1 MPAVW
6 DDEAVNIGG
15 MRVYTE
21 ERREQEIPAGEEA
34 DEQEISAGEEADEQ
48 EIPAGE
54 EADAQEQDVEA
65 ADQED
70 SFVPRSRERIWPDCP
85 DASGSCPT
93 TVSCFTAIIITITW
107 YFWTTGNGSGWEC
120 RGSTIQRSRRR
131 RKPSGF
137 RNSSGEETLQWS
149 WKKKSG
155 KKTTDSDT
163 GAGVSGGRGRE
174 SSVSMREKIPWKNR
188 KKMKNI

>member
-1 MPAVW
+1 M
-6 DDEAVNIGG
+6 
-15 MRVYTE
+15 YTE

-65 ADQED
+65 ADQD
-70 SFVPRSRERIWPDCP
+70 RPGGFLCTKIQRKDL
-85 DASGSCPT
+85 GSCPT

-120 RGSTIQRSRRR
+120 RESTIQRSRRR

-163 GAGVSGGRGRE
+163 GAGASGGRGRE

>member
-1 MPAVW
+1 
-6 DDEAVNIGG
+6 
-15 MRVYTE
+15 
-21 ERREQEIPAGEEA
+21 
-34 DEQEISAGEEADEQ
+34 
-48 EIPAGE
+48 
-54 EADAQEQDVEA
+54 
-65 ADQED
+65 
-70 SFVPRSRERIWPDCP
+70 
-85 DASGSCPT
+85 
-93 TVSCFTAIIITITW
+93 IIITITW

-174 SSVSMREKIPWKNR
+174 SSVSMREKIQRKNR
-188 KKMKNI
+188 KKRKNIGGRRSGRQRKPMRWEKCLSAASSFIRIRSSDGDITGEQWIRIRWRMQR